1 MSADIPLPA
10 YAPDHPAF
18 AGHFPGNPMVPGV
31 LLLDA
36 AVHALCEDPAAGPA
50 GPATDGWRID
60 SVKFTGVV
68 RPGEPL
74 AVQGETGA
82 GGAFSVLQGGRKVAS
97 GSLAPVRG
105 GGEGT

>member
-1 MSADIPLPA
+1 MSAEIPLPA

-36 AVHALCEDPAAGPA
+36 AMHALCEAPAPGQAGVA
-50 GPATDGWRID
+50 AAGWRID
-60 SVKFTGVV
+60 SVKFTGAV

-74 AVQGETGA
+74 AVQGEAGA
-82 GGAFSVLQGGRKVAS
+82 GGAFSVLQGGRKVAI
-97 GSLAPVRG
+97 GSLAPARAD
-105 GGEGT
+105 EGT